1 MTATAENGW
10 LLQIE
15 RHINASPETVWQVMT
30 ERMEEWWCPKPWRVE
45 IIEQDWRAG
54 GRSAMVMRGPEGE
67 EMPQEGVFLEVL
79 PGQRFVTTDAYRVGW
94 MPQEPFM
101 TGFWEVVPDGDGALY
116 RAGARHWQEETM
128 RNHEAMGFIDG
139 WGVCAD
145 QLAALCEGRSI

>member
-15 RHINASPETVWQVMT
+15 RHINAKPDVVWQVMT

-45 IIEQDWRAG
+45 IIEQDWRPG

-67 EMPQEGVFLEVL
+67 EMPQEGVFLEVI

-145 QLAALCEGRSI
+145 QLAALCEGRSL

>member
-15 RHINASPETVWQVMT
+15 RHINAKPDVVWQVMT

-45 IIEQDWRAG
+45 IIEQDWRPG

-67 EMPQEGVFLEVL
+67 EMPQEGVFLEVI
-79 PGQRFVTTDAYRVGW
+79 PGQRFVTTDAYSVGW

-101 TGFWEVVPDGDGALY
+101 TGFWEVVPDGDGTLY

>member
-15 RHINASPETVWQVMT
+15 RHINVKPDVVWQVMT

-67 EMPQEGVFLEVL
+67 EMPQEGVFLEVI

-101 TGFWEVVPDGDGALY
+101 TGFWEVVPDGDGTLY